1 MEFIKIGKLN
11 IAININ
17 WEFVDGVSNKK
28 NLEKNVKKLAKK
40 NNNRFGA
47 LSSVIHD
54 KQSQYYLFNS
64 AVDFDG
70 NNIYAGATL
79 LAENFKNHI
88 IVKSLVSEKIE
99 ERKYWVLSIDSD
111 GFIFDE
117 GDTIISEDDL
127 ETHLDSMISITG
139 AKLVTFEED
148 NQNIYNNFDFKVS
161 AIINAETLESHPD
174 LDYFKI
180 KILLVEKKKYK
191 LILACSTSLVLSS
204 LSMYIYLQDMT
215 HFDYITNQTYLEANI
230 DYDSKIQSWKKEHE
244 TKKKKN
250 TFTQEEFYILA
261 KKQLLDTYDSQF
273 FTNEEIVNNF
283 KKVEKNFP
291 IFIAE
296 WKLQKIAYT
305 KNQFIVFYK
314 KIEDSNG
321 IYTDLDNK
329 INSLSKE
336 HKLSITP
343 VGIENNG
350 TIRIYTANFPSEER
364 RNAFFSRK
372 KIEESIET
380 PIDSI
385 KRLEKDSD
393 KYKSELDSIKNSVE
407 ELNIIDKYF
416 SNKIDDA
423 YYEIDNINLK
433 IKDIY
438 KKMIF
443 TINKKEKNIEIPKD
457 FLSGNAMKF
466 IELTQKNVEYDWSL
480 PNSGVKYPII
490 KSKRENATLIPF
502 ATSYKVKV
510 SSDLKTKGFFNFSEA
525 VKIINSPSFI
535 FDVIEYE
542 TERQEWVVDGRIF
555 EKF

>member
-28 NLEKNVKKLAKK
+28 SLEKNVKNLAKK
-40 NNNRFGA
+40 NNHRFGA

-64 AVDFDG
+64 SVDFDG

-99 ERKYWVLSIDSD
+99 DRKYWVLSIDSD

-117 GDTIISEDDL
+117 GDSIISEDDL

-161 AIINAETLESHPD
+161 SIINSETLESHPD

-191 LILACSTSLVLSS
+191 LILACSTALVISS
-204 LSMYIYLQDMT
+204 LSMYMYLQDMT
-215 HFDYITNQTYLEANI
+215 RFDYIINQTYLDANV
-230 DYDSKIQSWKKEHE
+230 DYDSKIQSWKKDHE

-291 IFIAE
+291 IFLAE

-372 KIEESIET
+372 KIEESVET

-393 KYKSELDSIKNSVE
+393 KYKSELDSIRNTVE
-407 ELNIIDKYF
+407 ELNIFDKYF
-416 SNKIDDA
+416 SSKIDDS
-423 YYEIDNINLK
+423 YEEIDNINLK

-443 TINKKEKNIEIPKD
+443 TINKKEKNIELPKD

-466 IELTQKNVEYDWSL
+466 IELTQKNVVYDWSL
-480 PNSGVKYPII
+480 PNSGIKYPIV

-510 SSDLKTKGFFNFSEA
+510 GSDLKTKGFFNFSEA

-542 TERQEWVVDGRIF
+542 TERQEWVIDGRIF